1 MVILADELL
10 EGFFGHDLAASFQL
24 EKVEDEDYHQS
35 HQKPEGLLGGLMNL
49 VVTNE
54 SADSTFRFTP
64 ELTCRNKNRFN
75 RLADGFGAAL
85 GKHAEWRKP
94 ALAKT
99 MPSQQATT
107 DLGTRESLLTPSN
120 SGAATSNRD
129 RAASQSSMKSTSS
142 SITTTEGRNLA
153 EVERRYREESEMVK
167 QAQAAVNQRPNFA
180 IDAIGDS
187 DGEDDEE
194 DAIGTSTVGGEDD
207 AVMDEVE
214 AFLKAHGEDDGG
226 VKGEQKKLAE
236 GKLRSTVNRAIGLK
250 ADLLKAEPVK

>member
-1 MVILADELL
+1 
-10 EGFFGHDLAASFQL
+10 
-24 EKVEDEDYHQS
+24 
-35 HQKPEGLLGGLMNL
+35 
-49 VVTNE
+49 
-54 SADSTFRFTP
+54 
-64 ELTCRNKNRFN
+64 
-75 RLADGFGAAL
+75 
-85 GKHAEWRKP
+85 
-94 ALAKT
+94 

-107 DLGTRESLLTPSN
+107 DLGTRESLLTPSG
-120 SGAATSNRD
+120 SGTNADASSRN

-142 SITTTEGRNLA
+142 SINTPEGQNLA

-187 DGEDDEE
+187 DGEDDED
-194 DAIGTSTVGGEDD
+194 DAVGAGAAGGEDD

-236 GKLRSTVNRAIGLK
+236 GECSYGL
-250 ADLLKAEPVK
+250 AGG